1 MPPKA
6 GSSDVSLAFQAYESL
21 RKDIVTSQFEP
32 NARLRLDE
40 LRLRYGVGAS
50 PLREALMRLESEGLV
65 LLEPNKGFRV
75 VPISKDHLMDV
86 MHVRTEIEVLCLG
99 WSIDQGGVEWESS
112 LVGAL
117 HRLKRF
123 SKTAVPSASSSDD
136 WRTAHR
142 AFHSALISACG
153 SELLKSFHS
162 GLFDQVERYIAISV
176 GITDQPR
183 DDISEHEGLVQ
194 AALDRQ
200 TEEAVVLLRQHHMRT
215 LDKLVTQLF
224 GSEEGAARKGARGK
238 PTVKS
243 AGRGRSTTLDLT

>member
-1 MPPKA
+1 MFSTRRCLWA
-6 GSSDVSLAFQAYESL
+6 EVRLSSRLLSSVNGAIMDKIRRRRCLLAFYPTVMLKRTWAIAGE
-21 RKDIVTSQFEP
+21 R
-32 NARLRLDE
+32 
-40 LRLRYGVGAS
+40 
-50 PLREALMRLESEGLV
+50 
-65 LLEPNKGFRV
+65 PNKGFRV

-86 MHVRTEIEVLCLG
+86 MNVRTEIEVLCLG

-194 AALDRQ
+194 AALDRH

-215 LDKLVTQLF
+215 LHKLVTQLF
-224 GSEEGAARKGARGK
+224 GPEGAAQKGARGK

-243 AGRGRSTTLDLT
+243 AGRGRSTTLDLS

>member
-1 MPPKA
+1 MPPRK
-6 GSSDVSLAFQAYESL
+6 GSSDVSSAFQAYESL
-21 RKDIVTSQFEP
+21 RKDIVTCQLKP

-65 LLEPNKGFRV
+65 LLELNKGFRV
-75 VPISKDHLMDV
+75 VPISRDHLTDV

-99 WSIDQGGVEWESS
+99 WSIEKGGVEWESS

-123 SKTAVPSASSSDD
+123 SKTAVPPAGSSDD

-176 GITDQPR
+176 SITDQPR

-194 AALDRQ
+194 AALDRK
-200 TEEAVVLLRQHHMRT
+200 TEEAVVLLRQHHKRT
-215 LDKLVTQLF
+215 LDKLVNQVFETESAVQK
-224 GSEEGAARKGARGK
+224 SAHGK
-238 PTVKS
+238 PRVKGTSRSRS
-243 AGRGRSTTLDLT
+243 AALDVL

>member
-1 MPPKA
+1 MPPKK
-6 GSSDVSLAFQAYESL
+6 GSSDVSFAFQAYESL
-21 RKDIVTSQFEP
+21 RKDIVTCRLKP

-65 LLEPNKGFRV
+65 LLELNKGFRV
-75 VPISKDHLMDV
+75 VPISKDHLTDV
-86 MHVRTEIEVLCLG
+86 MRVRTEIEVLCLG

-176 GITDQPR
+176 SITDQPR
-183 DDISEHEGLVQ
+183 DDISEHEGLMQ

-200 TEEAVVLLRQHHMRT
+200 SGEAVVLLRQHHMRT
-215 LDKLVTQLF
+215 LDKLVNQLF
-224 GSEEGAARKGARGK
+224 EPEGVAQKGARGK
-238 PTVKS
+238 PRVKS
-243 AGRGRSTTLDLT
+243 ASRSRSTTLNPL